1 MEDWTTINEEHYNNI
16 HIFDTAHALA
26 HGKQTIKRSNGNERT
41 NDFVVVWTNLY
52 GPKKTRVFSTT
63 IGHNNKTVSDPRYL
77 DLVTRG
83 VLWATGHLNDDG
95 TPAAGY
101 GAGGK

>member
-1 MEDWTTINEEHYNNI
+1 VRVL
-16 HIFDTAHALA
+16 DTAHPLA
-26 HGKQTIKRSNGNERT
+26 RGKQIVKQRNGSEKANT
-41 NDFVVVWTNLY
+41 FVVIWANEY

-63 IGHNNKTVSDPRYL
+63 IGHNSATVKDPRYL

-95 TPAAGY
+95 TPATGY
-101 GAGGK
+101 APQASRARPAHVSFGLGF